1 MNKFSDLQTFVAVIE
16 ATSFSEAAR
25 RLGTTKSIVSQRMTQ
40 LEKRLGSVLLERT
53 RPLQPTASGRQF
65 YEQARQLL
73 LDLER
78 AEESVRD
85 TQASLR
91 GTLRIAAPMAFTACY
106 LGPLL
111 ARFALR
117 YPDLCVDVEADDKL
131 ANLRDDRFDLAIRM
145 SRLADS
151 DLVAR
156 TVTVNRHLI
165 CASPAYLRERGTPQH
180 PDELRDHDGLIY
192 FNREPNAMWS
202 LPADGAVQSFRIR
215 ARLRA
220 DSAHQLL
227 EGARAGLGLAILPS
241 FVAVHALLAGE
252 LVPVLADHAPSGGH
266 IATVYRKSVRTPGKI
281 QALAQFLAEDIGHPA
296 RWDAQLAQAGL
307 IALD

>member
-1 MNKFSDLQTFVAVIE
+1 MNKFSDLQTFVAVVE

-25 RLGTTKSIVSQRMTQ
+25 RLGTTKSIVSERMTQ
-40 LEKRLGSVLLERT
+40 LEKRLGAALLRRT
-53 RPLQPTASGRQF
+53 RPLQPTEAGHAF

-73 LDLER
+73 MDLER
-78 AEESVRD
+78 AEQSVQD
-85 TQASLR
+85 AQSSLR
-91 GTLRIAAPMAFTACY
+91 GSLRIAAPMAFTACH

-111 ARFALR
+111 ARFAMR
-117 YPDLCVDVEADDKL
+117 YPQLCVDVEADDKL
-131 ANLRDDRFDLAIRM
+131 ANLREGRFDMAIRM

-151 DLVAR
+151 DLIAR
-156 TVTVNRHLI
+156 SVTVNRHLI
-165 CASPAYLRERGTPQH
+165 CASPAYLQARGTPRH

-202 LPADGAVQSFRIR
+202 LPVDGVAQSFRIG

-241 FVAVHALLAGE
+241 FLAVHALLAGE
-252 LVPVLADHAPSGGH
+252 LVPVLGEYAPSGGH
-266 IATVYRKSVRTPGKI
+266 IATVYRKSARTPSKI
-281 QALAQFLAEDIGHPA
+281 QALTEFLSEEIGHPA
-296 RWDAQLAQAGL
+296 RWDAQLAEAGL